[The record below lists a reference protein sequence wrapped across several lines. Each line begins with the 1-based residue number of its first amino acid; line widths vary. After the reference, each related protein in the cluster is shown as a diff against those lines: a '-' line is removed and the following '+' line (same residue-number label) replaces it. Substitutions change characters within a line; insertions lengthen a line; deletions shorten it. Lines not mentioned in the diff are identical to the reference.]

1 MSLSPNSIN
10 REHLTGMNYPL
21 VKLSDMPDEMR
32 TEAKETVVTA
42 IEKFPDNYEGACKF
56 VKETMDKKYG
66 ASWHCFMGEGYGFE
80 VTYELKHLMYM
91 FFGGYIAILLFK
103 AL

>member
-1 MSLSPNSIN
+1 
-10 REHLTGMNYPL
+10 MNYAL

-42 IEKFPDNYEGACKF
+42 LEKFPDNYEAAAKF
-56 VKETMDKKYG
+56 VKNLMDKKFG
-66 ASWHCFMGEGYGFE
+66 ASWHCIIGEGFSFE

-91 FFGGYIAILLFK
+91 YFGGYIAALVFK